1 MELLTEKDIRRLGDP
16 GQVFAGRGGIL
27 PLDEHPAANVINLGA
42 NIFGVRG
49 VDKIGLKLIEDLMQN
64 SAGVLKQPVV
74 QMVLKMEQIQG
85 VFRGQVIVRVRDL
98 EYAGNLVLKTHLPQV
113 DVKLH
118 ILDLLG
124 KTYIV
129 RFFGQRMKEQTEVM
143 ERIFG
148 EGSAYT
154 DKTLNELKQ
163 VMLVPEQADADVSV
177 YGKTGLGTADGN
189 VVDAWFTGFAESP
202 EGRIYYCVYL
212 VRMDGKDVSST
223 IAKEIAVRHVDL
235 QVEKRGQ
242 LGIGL

>member
-1 MELLTEKDIRRLGDP
+1 
-16 GQVFAGRGGIL
+16 
-27 PLDEHPAANVINLGA
+27 
-42 NIFGVRG
+42 
-49 VDKIGLKLIEDLMQN
+49 
-64 SAGVLKQPVV
+64 
-74 QMVLKMEQIQG
+74 
-85 VFRGQVIVRVRDL
+85 
-98 EYAGNLVLKTHLPQV
+98 
-113 DVKLH
+113 
-118 ILDLLG
+118 
-124 KTYIV
+124 
-129 RFFGQRMKEQTEVM
+129 MKEQTEVM

-235 QVEKRGQ
+235 QVEKGGQ